1 MGLIIPVFL
10 YSFVYMYSFTKW
22 FDNIKHCQPK
32 VIQTCS
38 WNYSSHRMQF
48 DLIKHDVR
56 YLDTIL
62 YSDSRWAYH

>member
-1 MGLIIPVFL
+1 
-10 YSFVYMYSFTKW
+10 MYSFTKW

-56 YLDTIL
+56 YLVTIL